1 MNNTNKEYG
10 VVKNT
15 SKRYGLS
22 DYLTFLI
29 PSIIGIL
36 LFMFP
41 FKYEGEN
48 TIAVALFAGKFTG
61 AMENILPAM
70 LLILVTVTVI
80 MTIIYRAFKPSF
92 IENNKFLK
100 GKFDVNNFWTVSR
113 IIGMIFCFLVYFNAG
128 PEWIWSEDTGGLL
141 LNDLMVPLVSMFLFA
156 GFLLPLLTDF
166 GLLEF
171 VGTLLTPIMRPVFLL
186 PGRSSIDCIASWVGD
201 ATIGV
206 TLTNKQYEE
215 GYYTAREASVISTTF
230 SAVSITFCLIVLSQ
244 VGLTNLFGK
253 YYLVVA
259 IAGIAAAIIVPRI
272 PPLSKKPDSYYAG
285 EKKDAG
291 ESIPE
296 GYTVTSWGTYLALER
311 ARTSWDAKK
320 YFKNGIQTVLDM
332 WLGVFP
338 VLMAFGTI
346 SLIIAEYTPVFQ
358 WIGMPFIPILKLL
371 RIPYA
376 VEASQTMVVGF
387 ADMFIPAIIGST
399 IPSEITR
406 FVIAAVSVTQIV
418 FISEVGAVILASKIP
433 VSLGELFI
441 IFLER
446 TIITLPIVAI
456 AAHIIF

>member
-156 GFLLPLLTDF
+156 GFCYHF
-166 GLLEF
+166 
-171 VGTLLTPIMRPVFLL
+171 
-186 PGRSSIDCIASWVGD
+186 
-201 ATIGV
+201 
-206 TLTNKQYEE
+206 
-215 GYYTAREASVISTTF
+215 
-230 SAVSITFCLIVLSQ
+230 
-244 VGLTNLFGK
+244 
-253 YYLVVA
+253 
-259 IAGIAAAIIVPRI
+259 
-272 PPLSKKPDSYYAG
+272 
-285 EKKDAG
+285 
-291 ESIPE
+291 
-296 GYTVTSWGTYLALER
+296 
-311 ARTSWDAKK
+311 
-320 YFKNGIQTVLDM
+320 
-332 WLGVFP
+332 
-338 VLMAFGTI
+338 
-346 SLIIAEYTPVFQ
+346 
-358 WIGMPFIPILKLL
+358 
-371 RIPYA
+371 
-376 VEASQTMVVGF
+376 
-387 ADMFIPAIIGST
+387 
-399 IPSEITR
+399 
-406 FVIAAVSVTQIV
+406 
-418 FISEVGAVILASKIP
+418 
-433 VSLGELFI
+433 
-441 IFLER
+441 
-446 TIITLPIVAI
+446 
-456 AAHIIF
+456 